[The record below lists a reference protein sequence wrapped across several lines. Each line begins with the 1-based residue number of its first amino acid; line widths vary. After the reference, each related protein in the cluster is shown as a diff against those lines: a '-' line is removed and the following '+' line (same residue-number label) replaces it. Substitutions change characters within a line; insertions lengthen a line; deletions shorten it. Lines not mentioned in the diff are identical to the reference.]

1 MMHVIGAETG
11 AFVAQWVA
19 DVPTVVLTAPCPYL
33 VGDTIKT
40 CETTAGVATGR
51 YTLSTVTGIVPL
63 SGVFVTVHQ
72 TIFQRAV
79 Q

>member
-1 MMHVIGAETG
+1 MMHVIGAEVSEFAT
-11 AFVAQWVA
+11 QWES
-19 DVPTVVLTAPCPYL
+19 DVPTVVVTAPTAFA

-40 CETTAGVATGR
+40 CETTSGVATGR
-51 YTLSTVTGIVPL
+51 YILATVTGVVPL
-63 SGVFVTVHQ
+63 SGMFVTVHQ

>member
-1 MMHVIGAETG
+1 MMHVTGAETG
-11 AFVAQWVA
+11 AFAAQWET
-19 DVPTVVLTAPCPYL
+19 DVPTFISTAPSPYQ

-51 YTLSTVTGIVPL
+51 YTLATVTGVVPL
-63 SGVFVTVHQ
+63 SGMFVTVHQ